1 LVTVTGGNVKFVA
14 GPDLNREEYGMSA
27 NTLTSKAAGA
37 RNTDREAVARRL
49 LRSSLEHSYEPN
61 LDIDWDAPLV
71 PGGYGMPAHRV
82 SLYGTE
88 LWDQLTEEQKVT
100 LSIHEVCSIAR
111 VGLWFEIILMQMLL
125 RYAYDRDP
133 RSQHVQ
139 YALTE
144 IADECRHSV
153 MFARM
158 TERYGVPDYAPNW
171 STQQAGRLFKTVASG
186 AAMFA
191 GTLVAEEITDQLQRE
206 AIKDDTV
213 QPLTR
218 MVSKIHVTEEA
229 RHVRYAREELARITP
244 KANWLQRTVGRWLTA
259 VAAHRIATNLI
270 HPDVY
275 LSVGLDPKQAR
286 KVAKANPHHRETVRW
301 TARKLVPFLREQGV
315 LGGASEVL
323 WRKAFLV

>member
-1 LVTVTGGNVKFVA
+1 
-14 GPDLNREEYGMSA
+14 MSA
-27 NTLTSKAAGA
+27 TTLTKVA
-37 RNTDREAVARRL
+37 DREATAQRL

-71 PGGYGMPAHRV
+71 EGLYGMPAHRV
-82 SLYGTE
+82 SLYGTDM
-88 LWDQLTEEQKVT
+88 WDQLTEEQRIT

-133 RSQHVQ
+133 RSQHIQ

-144 IADECRHSV
+144 VADECRHSV

-158 TERYGVPDYAPNW
+158 TERYGVPDYAPRW
-171 STQQAGRLFKTVASG
+171 HAHLGGRIFKTVAAG
-186 AAMFA
+186 PAMFA

-206 AIKDDTV
+206 GMKDDTV

-229 RHVRYAREELARITP
+229 RHVRYAREELARIMP
-244 KANWLQRTVGRWLTA
+244 KTNAVQRELGRWLTA
-259 VAAHRIATNLI
+259 LAAHRIATNLN

-275 LSVGLDPKQAR
+275 KSFGRDQKKAR
-286 KVAKANPHHRETVRW
+286 KVARANPHHQETVRW
-301 TARKLVPFLREQGV
+301 TARKLIPFLREQGMI
-315 LGGASEVL
+315 GGPSEVL

>member
-1 LVTVTGGNVKFVA
+1 
-14 GPDLNREEYGMSA
+14 MSA
-27 NTLTSKAAGA
+27 TTL
-37 RNTDREAVARRL
+37 RDREATAQRL

-61 LDIDWDAPLV
+61 LDIDWDAPLA
-71 PGGYGMPAHRV
+71 PDLYGMPAHRV

-88 LWDQLTEEQKVT
+88 LWDGLTEEQRIT

-133 RSQHVQ
+133 RTGHVQ

-144 IADECRHSV
+144 IADECRHSI

-158 TERYGVPDYAPNW
+158 TEKYGVPDYKPTW
-171 STQQAGRLFKTVASG
+171 RTQTAGRFFKTVAG
-186 AAMFA
+186 GPAMFA
-191 GTLVAEEITDQLQRE
+191 ATLVAEEITDQLQRE
-206 AIKDDTV
+206 GMKDDTV

-229 RHVRYAREELARITP
+229 RHVRYAREELARMMPDTGP
-244 KANWLQRTVGRWLTA
+244 VGREVARWLTA
-259 VAAHRIATNLI
+259 IAGYRIATNLI

-275 LSVGLDPKQAR
+275 KSVGLDPRTAR
-286 KVAKANPHHRETVRW
+286 AVARANPHHQDTIRW

-315 LGGASEVL
+315 IGGPSEVL
-323 WRKAFLV
+323 WRKAYLV

>member
-1 LVTVTGGNVKFVA
+1 LIEKEF
-14 GPDLNREEYGMSA
+14 GMSA
-27 NTLTSKAAGA
+27 NTLRAKAPGG
-37 RNTDREAVARRL
+37 RTTDREAVAQRL
-49 LRSSLEHSYEPN
+49 LRSSLEHSYEPS
-61 LDIDWDAPLV
+61 LDIDWDAPLED
-71 PGGYGMPAHRV
+71 GAYGMPAHRV

-88 LWDQLTEEQKVT
+88 LWDQLTEEQKIT

-125 RYAYDRDP
+125 RYSYDRDP
-133 RSQHVQ
+133 RSQHIQ

-158 TERYGVPDYAPNW
+158 TERYGVPDYAPSW
-171 STQQAGRLFKTVASG
+171 WTQQAGRLFKTVAAG
-186 AAMFA
+186 PAMFA

-206 AIKDDTV
+206 GMKDTTV

-229 RHVRYAREELARITP
+229 RHVRYARDELARLMP
-244 KANWLQRTVGRWLTA
+244 KMNWLQRTVGRWLTA
-259 VAAHRIATNLI
+259 LAAHRIATNLI

-275 LSVGLDPKQAR
+275 RSVGLDPKQAR
-286 KVAKANPHHRETVRW
+286 KVAKANPHHQESLRW

-315 LGGASEVL
+315 LGGASEIL

>member
-1 LVTVTGGNVKFVA
+1 
-14 GPDLNREEYGMSA
+14 MSA
-27 NTLTSKAAGA
+27 NMLSGKTPGVRAA
-37 RNTDREAVARRL
+37 DREAVAQRL

-61 LDIDWDAPLV
+61 LDIDWNAPLV
-71 PGGYGMPAHRV
+71 EGAYGMPAHRV
-82 SLYGTE
+82 SLYGTA
-88 LWDQLTEEQKVT
+88 LWEQLTEEQKIT

-125 RYAYDRDP
+125 RYSYDRDP
-133 RSQHVQ
+133 RTQHIQ

-158 TERYGVPDYAPNW
+158 TERYGVPDYAPSW
-171 STQQAGRLFKTVASG
+171 LTQQTGRLFKTVAYG
-186 AAMFA
+186 PAMFA

-206 AIKDDTV
+206 AMKDETV

-229 RHVRYAREELARITP
+229 RHVRYAREELARLMP
-244 KANWLQRTVGRWLTA
+244 KLGAGQRIIGRWLTA
-259 VAAHRIATNLI
+259 AAAHRIATNLI

-275 LSVGLDPKQAR
+275 RSVGLDPKQAR
-286 KVAKANPHHRETVRW
+286 KAARANPHYQESIRW
-301 TARKLVPFLREQGV
+301 TARKLVPFLREQGA
-315 LGGASEVL
+315 LGGLSEIL

>member
-1 LVTVTGGNVKFVA
+1 
-14 GPDLNREEYGMSA
+14 MSA
-27 NTLTSKAAGA
+27 ETLSAKAVKPEGSSD
-37 RNTDREAVARRL
+37 DREAVARRL
-49 LRSSLEHSYEPN
+49 LRSSLQHSYEPN
-61 LDIDWDAPLV
+61 LDIDWDAALV
-71 PGGYGMPAHRV
+71 EGAYGMPAHRV

-88 LWDQLTEEQKVT
+88 LWDGLTEEQKVT

-133 RSQHVQ
+133 RSQHIQ

-153 MFARM
+153 MFAKM
-158 TERYGVPDYAPNW
+158 TERYGVPDYRPRW
-171 STQQAGRLFKTVASG
+171 LSHHLGRLFKTITSG
-186 AAMFA
+186 TAMFA
-191 GTLVAEEITDQLQRE
+191 ATLVAEEITDQLQRE
-206 AIKDDTV
+206 GMRDESV

-229 RHVRYAREELARITP
+229 RHVRYAREELARLAP
-244 KANWLQRTVGRWLTA
+244 RSSRLERLVGRWLTA
-259 VAAHRIATNLI
+259 FAAHRIATNLI

-275 LSVGLDPKQAR
+275 RSVGLDPKQAR
-286 KVAKANPHHRETVRW
+286 KVARANPHHQETVRW
-301 TARKLVPFLREQGV
+301 SARKLVPFLREQGM
-315 LGGASEVL
+315 LGGLSEKLL

>member
-1 LVTVTGGNVKFVA
+1 
-14 GPDLNREEYGMSA
+14 MSA
-27 NTLTSKAAGA
+27 TTLAKVA
-37 RNTDREAVARRL
+37 DREATAQRL

-71 PGGYGMPAHRV
+71 EGLYGMPAHRV

-88 LWDQLTEEQKVT
+88 MWDQLTEEQRIT

-111 VGLWFEIILMQMLL
+111 IGLWFEIILMQMLL

-133 RSQHVQ
+133 RSQHIQ

-144 IADECRHSV
+144 VADECRHSV

-158 TERYGVPDYAPNW
+158 TERYGVPDYAPRW
-171 STQQAGRLFKTVASG
+171 HAHLGGRIFKTIAAG
-186 AAMFA
+186 PAMFA

-206 AIKDDTV
+206 GMKDDTV

-229 RHVRYAREELARITP
+229 RHVRYAREELARIMP
-244 KANWLQRTVGRWLTA
+244 KTNAVQREIGRWLTA
-259 VAAHRIATNLI
+259 LAAHRIATNLI

-275 LSVGLDPKQAR
+275 RSVGLDPKEAR
-286 KVAKANPHHRETVRW
+286 KVARANPHHQETVRW
-301 TARKLVPFLREQGV
+301 TARKLIPFLREQGMI
-315 LGGASEVL
+315 GGPSEVL